1 MSQQLTFDLCGREVK
16 GAPLL
21 KWPGG
26 KRSLL
31 KHILPLLPESFNRYY
46 EPFAG
51 GAALFFALQPGVA
64 VLSDNNPDLIN
75 CYIQVRDH
83 PEEVIAHLKKLKNTE
98 HDYYK
103 IRGKVP
109 TGEAAKAARFI
120 YLLSLSFN
128 GIHRSN
134 LKGEFNVP
142 YGRNTNSQFC
152 NPVKIQAASV
162 ALSSAELRCEDFES
176 AVADAKSGDVIYID
190 PPYTVAHGK
199 NGFIKYNAKIF
210 SWDDQIRLANL
221 ARDLVNRGCK
231 VIVSNAHHS
240 SILNIYKDFKLEVIR
255 RTSTIAA
262 SGEFRCQIEECLFHN
277 EINTYA
283 E

>member
-1 MSQQLTFDLCGREVK
+1 MSQQLTFGLCGCEVK

-26 KRSLL
+26 KRNLL
-31 KHILPLLPESFNRYY
+31 KHILPLLPVTFNRYY

-51 GAALFFALQPGVA
+51 GAALFFALQPKIA

-75 CYIQVRDH
+75 CYIQVRDR
-83 PEEVIAHLKKLKNTE
+83 PDEVIARLKKLKNTE
-98 HDYYK
+98 QDYYK

-109 TGEAAKAARFI
+109 TDEVARAARFI

-142 YGRNTNSQFC
+142 YGYNADSQFC
-152 NPVKIQAASV
+152 DTVKILAASA
-162 ALSSAELRCEDFES
+162 ALSSAELKCEDFES
-176 AVADAKSGDVIYID
+176 SVASAENGDVVYLD

-221 ARDLVNRGCK
+221 ARNLIKRGCK
-231 VIVSNAHHS
+231 VIISNAHHS
-240 SILNIYKDFKLEVIR
+240 SILNIYKDFKLELIR

-262 SGEFRCQIEECLFHN
+262 SGEFRRQIEECLFHN
-277 EINTYA
+277 ELNTYV